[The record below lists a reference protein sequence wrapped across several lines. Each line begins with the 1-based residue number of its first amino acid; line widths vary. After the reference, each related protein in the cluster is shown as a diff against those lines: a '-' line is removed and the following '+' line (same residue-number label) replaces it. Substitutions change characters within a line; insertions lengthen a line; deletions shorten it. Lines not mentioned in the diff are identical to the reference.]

1 MFQLAKL
8 MGSVCFMMLM
18 RENYMFLQWGL
29 VYSLSDTGWASFDLK
44 ETLQK
49 RKEFANALLL
59 KVRKKNIIKPNA

>member
-1 MFQLAKL
+1 MFQLAML

-18 RENYMFLQWGL
+18 RENCMFLQWGL

>member
-18 RENYMFLQWGL
+18 RENYMFLQWEL